1 MGMNKRVKS
10 HSALCTK
17 LTMIEAEYN
26 RMSMI
31 SMEVKGDP
39 RFQSMLIQYLGLLE
53 EVKVKVMNEYK
64 KALKSL

>member
-1 MGMNKRVKS
+1 
-10 HSALCTK
+10 
-17 LTMIEAEYN
+17 MIEAEYN